1 MTQLIDPSS
10 PEYFQQSSNEPYL
23 RHDYK
28 LVYENGKSVVFDNY
42 EDIQR
47 TWFQHNGKF
56 LSHVEV
62 LDRKKKKNGF

>member
-47 TWFQHNGKF
+47 TWFQNNGKF

-62 LDRKKKKNGF
+62 LDHKKKKKGF